1 MRETFG
7 SQISKGSLPEP
18 VVVVLVKPALVVV
31 VMEIPLVPVA
41 VVIRFVVVGATR
53 GTVAIAPIL
62 HVVVFLIRKY
72 SHKR

>member
-7 SQISKGSLPEP
+7 PQISKGSLPEP

-41 VVIRFVVVGATR
+41 VVIRFVVVRATR

-62 HVVVFLIRKY
+62 HVVIFLIMKY
-72 SHKR
+72 NHKR